1 MALITRCPHCTT
13 AFRVT
18 PLHLQAHGG
27 DVRCGRCARVF
38 NAFSTLST
46 IQEPG
51 AGDLATGKTEG
62 APEDTRNDRP
72 ACESPALA
80 VSDQAELPPA
90 PGHEITQ
97 TEAPADTVMPEAGI
111 PETAVLEA
119 VIQEAPAL
127 ETPAPETIIPEAP
140 ISETVM
146 PQAGGAGTATTDVP
160 LPGQPLGQPLGQPIS
175 EPSPAE
181 RFTEGTNTVAE
192 RLPGGSATDTAS
204 TSEKI
209 HAPGGSELEIQANDA
224 HAAEAHAQQIHAKEP
239 AQETGPQEA
248 GSPETRETHEHEVQA
263 ENYAFDAAQPRQAS
277 AVWTF
282 ANLLL
287 LILLTGQTVYFYR
300 AELAALAPAAKP
312 YLEQYCQLLQCT
324 ISPPRHPQLLNIESS
339 DMHADDPQRP
349 GVITL
354 SATVRNHASY
364 PQAFPLFE
372 LTFID
377 NQNKP
382 LASRIFKPDAYLG
395 ENAGSMGNIS
405 PGTEFNVRLHLDTGD
420 LNADG
425 YRLSLLYPGS

>member
-13 AFRVT
+13 TFRVT
-18 PLHLQAHGG
+18 PPHLQAHGG
-27 DVRCGRCARVF
+27 DVRCGRCAQVF

-51 AGDLATGKTEG
+51 GGDPVTRKTEG
-62 APEDTRNDRP
+62 APENARNEKP
-72 ACESPALA
+72 AWESPALA
-80 VSDQAELPPA
+80 ASGQAEPPPA
-90 PGHEITQ
+90 PSHEITQ
-97 TEAPADTVMPEAGI
+97 TEALADTVTPEAGI
-111 PETAVLEA
+111 AETAVLED
-119 VIQEAPAL
+119 VIQ
-127 ETPAPETIIPEAP
+127 ETPAPEKPAPEAIIPEAP

-146 PQAGGAGTATTDVP
+146 PQAGGASTATADL
-160 LPGQPLGQPLGQPIS
+160 LPHGLHGQPLGQPIS

-181 RFTEGTNTVAE
+181 RFTEEPATVVE
-192 RLPGGSATDTAS
+192 RLPGGSATDAAS
-204 TSEKI
+204 ASEKI
-209 HAPGGSELEIQANDA
+209 HAPGSSEPETRANDA
-224 HAAEAHAQQIHAKEP
+224 HAAKAHAQQVHAKEP
-239 AQETGPQEA
+239 TQEA
-248 GSPETRETHEHEVQA
+248 GPPETREVHEHEVQA
-263 ENYAFDAAQPRQAS
+263 ENYAFDAAQPRQTS
-277 AVWTF
+277 VVWTF

-300 AELAALAPAAKP
+300 TELAALVPAAKP

-324 ISPPRHPQLLNIESS
+324 ISPLRHPQLLNIESS

-395 ENAGSMGNIS
+395 ENASPTGNIS
-405 PGTEFNVRLHLDTGD
+405 AGTEFDVRLHLDTGD